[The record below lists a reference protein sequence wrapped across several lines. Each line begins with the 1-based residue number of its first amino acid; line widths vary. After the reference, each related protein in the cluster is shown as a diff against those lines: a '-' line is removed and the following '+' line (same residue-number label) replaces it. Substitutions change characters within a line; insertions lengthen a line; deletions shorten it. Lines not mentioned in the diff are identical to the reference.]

1 MQSLSCDTNPD
12 WCESNQAI
20 IPMCDFALLLSAAT
34 HTTEANTLHF
44 NGQKI
49 LSAAITKLASLGLDK
64 AEEVV
69 LHGISHGG
77 TAVSRHD
84 IAGIWLALQECQQ
97 YRCGQVILNA
107 DKVGALLAKAAPG
120 LKTYK
125 AVPVD
130 GIREQTDPLEN
141 SS

>member
-1 MQSLSCDTNPD
+1 MSSTSLGLAGFVPQSRALTTTATLS
-12 WCESNQAI
+12 
-20 IPMCDFALLLSAAT
+20 
-34 HTTEANTLHF
+34 

-49 LSAAITKLASLGLDK
+49 LAAAITKLASLGLDK

-77 TAVSRHD
+77 TA
-84 IAGIWLALQECQQ
+84 
-97 YRCGQVILNA
+97 VILNA

-130 GIREQTDPLEN
+130 GIREQLDEILKRY
-141 SS
+141 S

>member
-1 MQSLSCDTNPD
+1 MFPVSSADHNGDALS
-12 WCESNQAI
+12 
-20 IPMCDFALLLSAAT
+20 
-34 HTTEANTLHF
+34 

-49 LSAAITKLASLGLDK
+49 LAAAITKLASLGLDK

-77 TAVSRHD
+77 TAV
-84 IAGIWLALQECQQ
+84 
-97 YRCGQVILNA
+97 ILNA

-120 LKTYK
+120 MKTYK

-130 GIREQTDPLEN
+130 GIREQLDDPLDELLN
-141 SS
+141 S

>member
-1 MQSLSCDTNPD
+1 MSSTSLGLAGFVPQSRALTTTATRVTLS
-12 WCESNQAI
+12 
-20 IPMCDFALLLSAAT
+20 
-34 HTTEANTLHF
+34 
-44 NGQKI
+44 NGQKV
-49 LSAAITKLASLGLDK
+49 LAAAITKLASLGLDK

-77 TAVSRHD
+77 TA
-84 IAGIWLALQECQQ
+84 
-97 YRCGQVILNA
+97 VILNA

-130 GIREQTDPLEN
+130 GIREQNDPLDELLH
-141 SS
+141 S

>member
-1 MQSLSCDTNPD
+1 MFPVSSADHNGDALS
-12 WCESNQAI
+12 
-20 IPMCDFALLLSAAT
+20 
-34 HTTEANTLHF
+34 
-44 NGQKI
+44 NGKKI
-49 LSAAITKLASLGLDK
+49 LAAAITKLASLGLDK

-97 YRCGQVILNA
+97 YRYCGQVILNA

-130 GIREQTDPLEN
+130 GIREQNDPLDELLH
-141 SS
+141 S